1 MVSHFSFYQ
10 YYNDY
15 FQNQPYKRKQFKEK
29 HSEIVEQKADR
40 RDVCLHI
47 GLCQFAW
54 SPAHA
59 CACAQLLSCV
69 RLLQPQRLWPARLL
83 CPWDSSDK
91 NTRVGC
97 HALFQGILLTQ
108 GWNLRFMSP
117 ALAGG
122 FFTTNIT

>member
-40 RDVCLHI
+40 KDVCLHI

-69 RLLQPQRLWPARLL
+69 RLLQPQGLWPARLL
-83 CPWDSSDK
+83 CHGILQARTLEW
-91 NTRVGC
+91 GC
-97 HALFQGILLTQ
+97 HALFQGIFLTQ
-108 GWNLRFMSP
+108 GLNPSFISP
-117 ALAGG
+117 ALAGR
-122 FFTTNIT
+122 FFTTNVT